1 MKNTFFLK
9 LLLILFPFILFSQ
22 EEIPFRVQKKMYLK
36 GNSILI
42 GNTILGNH
50 KTEDFDNENESNDAV
65 NMKYI
70 DIDNDDTTFSS
81 SASEILIPE
90 TSSEIIYA
98 GLYWSA
104 IYPAEKT
111 IMQRSKR
118 EIKYKNKGGRS
129 LDFNTVLIKTAE
141 QPYTAIKGEIIFD
154 ADKNEAFKNDSPYSC
169 RADITSYFN
178 KLKNS
183 NGLFT
188 VANIKATQGQPQG
201 GSAGGWLLYI
211 VYRDVT
217 QTPKYF
223 TTYDGFRQ
231 INKKGLEIIFDD
243 FQTKVAGSFT
253 STLVMAAMEGD
264 FKIKTDK
271 CAIFNPETQKF
282 VFIKTPE
289 RKPNNFF
296 KSAITTTS
304 NRVPSSK
311 NTLGFDLIK
320 TKLPDGIIAN
330 NASQSLIKFSTKA
343 DRFYLLFTAFET
355 EIEKAF
361 LSEKN
366 DSVTMVAI
374 KNKEEEGVA
383 KDSVLAVVEKEKNE
397 ILIEK
402 PKEEL
407 PFVTIPS
414 ASPGYTIT
422 VTNNGPSDAYNVVVS
437 DPLPP
442 GITTATWNGD
452 NGTRGTGALNDTLA
466 TLVNGETV
474 TYTVILSVPSDFSG
488 DLTNIVTVTSDTPDP
503 DPTCID
509 CTDTNTP
516 APMAD
521 IITLKDDGQTTYTAG
536 EGLVYT
542 ITVTNNGPS
551 DAANVVVSDP
561 LPTGIKT
568 ATWDG
573 DNGKSGTGALNDT
586 LATLVNGATVT
597 YTVILSVPSYF
608 SGDLT
613 NVVTV
618 ISDTPDP
625 DPTCTGCIDTN
636 TPAPMADIVTVKDDG
651 QTTYTA
657 GEDVVYTI
665 TVTNNGPSVT
675 SKVTKTKPKKKIKRF
690 TIDGMDSG
698 YYLVTNVFSKSKLAE
713 NWTNKLLNLGY
724 NPQSYV
730 NPKNSWIYIYIEKSE
745 SLSDLLASKEALRK
759 KDIFKKAWVAGINN

>member
-1 MKNTFFLK
+1 
-9 LLLILFPFILFSQ
+9 
-22 EEIPFRVQKKMYLK
+22 MYLK

-50 KTEDFDNENESNDAV
+50 KTEAFDNENESNDAV

-90 TSSEIIYA
+90 TSSEIVYA

-111 IMQRSKR
+111 TMQQSKR

-154 ADKNEAFKNDSPYSC
+154 AEKNEVFKNDSPYSC
-169 RADITSYFN
+169 RADITSYLN

-201 GSAGGWLLYI
+201 GSAGGWMLYI
-211 VYRDVT
+211 VYKDVT

-330 NASQSLIKFSTKA
+330 NASQTLIKFSTKA

-361 LSEKN
+361 LSEKSEN
-366 DSVTMVAI
+366 VAIVAI
-374 KNKEEEGVA
+374 KNTEEEEVVA
-383 KDSVLAVVEKEKNE
+383 KDSVLALVEKEKNQ
-397 ILIEK
+397 ILIKK

-414 ASPGYTIT
+414 ANPAYKII

-437 DPLPP
+437 DPLPT
-442 GITTATWNGD
+442 GIRTATWNGD
-452 NGTRGTGALNDTLA
+452 NGTSGTGALNDTLA
-466 TLVNGETV
+466 TLANGATV
-474 TYTVILSVPSDFSG
+474 TYTVTLNVPSGFRG
-488 DLTNIVTVTSDTPDP
+488 DLTNVVAVTSDTLDP
-503 DPTCID
+503 DPICTG

-521 IITLKDDGQTTYTAG
+521 IVTIKDDG
-536 EGLVYT
+536 
-542 ITVTNNGPS
+542 
-551 DAANVVVSDP
+551 
-561 LPTGIKT
+561 K
-568 ATWDG
+568 
-573 DNGKSGTGALNDT
+573 
-586 LATLVNGATVT
+586 
-597 YTVILSVPSYF
+597 
-608 SGDLT
+608 
-613 NVVTV
+613 
-618 ISDTPDP
+618 
-625 DPTCTGCIDTN
+625 
-636 TPAPMADIVTVKDDG
+636 
-651 QTTYTA
+651 TTYTA
-657 GEDVVYTI
+657 GEDVAYTI
-665 TVTNNGPSVT
+665 TVTNNQPSDT
-675 SKVTKTKPKKKIKRF
+675 SNVIKTKPKKKAPKNKIRRF
-690 TIDGMDSG
+690 TIEGMDSG

-713 NWTNKLLNLGY
+713 NWTNKLSNLGY

-730 NPKNSWIYIYIEKSE
+730 NPKNNWIYIYIEKSE
-745 SLSDLLASKEALRK
+745 NLSDLLASKEALRK
-759 KDIFKKAWVAGINN
+759 QDIFKEAWVAGINN